1 MQHSHS
7 TIKKDQAHFS
17 SETQAILIIED
28 DRKIASL
35 LADGLKQA
43 GYDTEIASDGET
55 GFTRIC
61 SGDFAAAIVDI
72 MLPRLDG
79 LTLIESV
86 RNNDIDIPMLIL
98 SAKRQVIDRV
108 KGLDSGADDYLVKP
122 FSFTELLARLRAMLR
137 RTSNVSVNRM
147 LEFGELSIDTQRRQV
162 FFQDQSL
169 NLQPREIALLEYL
182 IRNQGETVSRAMLID
197 NVWDVNFIPDA
208 NVVEACISRLRGKL
222 RKKTGKKFIKT
233 IRGLGYTIEPE

>member
-1 MQHSHS
+1 MQHPHS
-7 TIKKDQAHFS
+7 TSKKDPVAS
-17 SETQAILIIED
+17 STEARAILIVED
-28 DRKIASL
+28 DRKIANL

-43 GYDTEIASDGET
+43 GYEAEIASDGET

-61 SGDFAAAIVDI
+61 SGEFSLAIVDI

-79 LTLIESV
+79 LTLIESA
-86 RNNDIDIPMLIL
+86 RKNDIDIPMLIL
-98 SAKRQVIDRV
+98 SAKRQVDDRV

-122 FSFTELLARLRAMLR
+122 FSFTELLARVRAMLR
-137 RTSNVSVNRM
+137 RTGTSSPSRV

-162 FFQDQSL
+162 FFQEQSL

-197 NVWDVNFIPDA
+197 NVWDVSFVPDA

-222 RKKTGKKFIKT
+222 RKQTGKKFIKT
-233 IRGLGYTIEPE
+233 IRGLGYTIASD

>member
-1 MQHSHS
+1 MQHPHS
-7 TIKKDQAHFS
+7 TPKNDYATS
-17 SETQAILIIED
+17 SAEARAILIVED
-28 DRKIASL
+28 DRKIANL

-43 GYDTEIASDGET
+43 GYETEIASDGET

-61 SGDFAAAIVDI
+61 SGEFSLAIVDI

-79 LTLIESV
+79 LTLIESA
-86 RNNDIDIPMLIL
+86 RKNDIDIPMLIL
-98 SAKRQVIDRV
+98 SAKRQVDDRV

-122 FSFTELLARLRAMLR
+122 FSFTELLARVRAMLR
-137 RTSNVSVNRM
+137 RTGTASPNRV

-162 FFQDQSL
+162 FFREESL
-169 NLQPREIALLEYL
+169 SLQPREIALLEYL

-197 NVWDVNFIPDA
+197 NVWDVSFIPDA

-222 RKKTGKKFIKT
+222 RKQTGKKFIKT
-233 IRGLGYTIEPE
+233 IRGLGYTIVSE